1 LAFLQTLANP
11 MTSFHEQPETAK
23 AEAVKAEMPV
33 RARALFRF
41 PLDRLKRC
49 QLADRP
55 DVI

>member
-1 LAFLQTLANP
+1 